1 MILNTLYHCQL
12 SLPTSNWFFF
22 TLYIYIYIWHK
33 LRYLQLIKSHAIDQL
48 SKEQP
53 ASRYVRHVSFR
64 NYIIEMARRCLKVL
78 QARFILSQEEFCIDS
93 KFEYH
98 WSRSCVSSCIMN
110 KRTTIIHHIIIL
122 LFYYLQLQLLFIKG
136 YILYVLLS
144 FLYLHV
150 PHLSKELQSL
160 FKFLIFLSEF
170 SSVVFWIHRY
180 FIYLPIIIYWWR
192 IY

>member
-33 LRYLQLIKSHAIDQL
+33 LRYLQLIKSHAIGQL

-98 WSRSCVSSCIMN
+98 WSRLIFYYYF
-110 KRTTIIHHIIIL
+110 IIIL